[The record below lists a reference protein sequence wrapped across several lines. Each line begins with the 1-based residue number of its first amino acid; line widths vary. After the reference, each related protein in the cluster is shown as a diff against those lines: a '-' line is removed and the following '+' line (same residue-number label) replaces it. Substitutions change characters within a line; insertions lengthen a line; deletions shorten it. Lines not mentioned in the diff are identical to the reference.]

1 MHIMTLLFCAI
12 LVSGTTALVMVITK
26 ATRRTYPG
34 FNYWMLAALA
44 RFVSA
49 LLYNLP
55 RDLYPLW
62 LTVILTNTI
71 HFSSYIANAHGLALF
86 TGQKK
91 GGYRWEVLIILAFVT
106 GCAYFTYIHPD
117 TNLRT
122 ALMSIFRTLVYG
134 WNAAILLRQR
144 TAYAGA
150 GDILL
155 VLSFGIW
162 AITDFVTIFFMLTTP
177 VHATLSLSSQ
187 TFLAYYLPIAIT
199 LSVTICLGEIMM
211 NSQRLEYDLR
221 VAQEGL
227 QQDIRRRAESERQFE
242 SYRAQLE
249 ELVSV
254 RTAELSLSESKFRAL
269 VEQSLVGIYIQQ
281 HSYLRYANAALCQML
296 GYAEEEL
303 IDRIP
308 VTEIVGQQHREKIK
322 DLIRSLTP
330 GSNQKFQYTACL
342 IRRGGN
348 SVDVEIYSRA
358 IDYAGHPASI
368 GVIID
373 VSERNRAMADLR
385 NLALRLQTVRE
396 EERTR
401 IARDIHDDLGQMMTA
416 LKLQIGWLKNQ
427 VPPESPAIFIEKLA
441 EMKQLTDSAIQSVH
455 DISWALRPGVLD
467 TVGLT
472 AAIEWL
478 GKDFQRRAGIRCY
491 MDLSAETIAF
501 NPDAAT
507 HIFRICQELLNNVTR
522 HAKASRVK
530 LMFAQDGLG
539 YCRLEV
545 QDDGIGIANTTPGS
559 HSLGLLGIR
568 ERVQQIG
575 GELDIAG
582 PPKLRGTCVRVTVP
596 VNQRQSADK
605 PGYRNVNQETLA

>member
-1 MHIMTLLFCAI
+1 MPQLHKTLAAGLQ
-12 LVSGTTALVMVITK
+12 
-26 ATRRTYPG
+26 TRR
-34 FNYWMLAALA
+34 A
-44 RFVSA
+44 S
-49 LLYNLP
+49 
-55 RDLYPLW
+55 
-62 LTVILTNTI
+62 
-71 HFSSYIANAHGLALF
+71 
-86 TGQKK
+86 
-91 GGYRWEVLIILAFVT
+91 
-106 GCAYFTYIHPD
+106 
-117 TNLRT
+117 
-122 ALMSIFRTLVYG
+122 
-134 WNAAILLRQR
+134 
-144 TAYAGA
+144 
-150 GDILL
+150 
-155 VLSFGIW
+155 
-162 AITDFVTIFFMLTTP
+162 AITDFVTLIFMLTTP
-177 VHATLSLSSQ
+177 VQMTLSLSTH
-187 TFLAYYLPIAIT
+187 TFLAYYLPLAIT

-221 VAQEGL
+221 AAQESL
-227 QQDIRRRAESERQFE
+227 QQDIICRAETERQLE

-254 RTAELSLSESKFRAL
+254 RTAELSQSEAKFRAL

-281 HSYLRYANAALCQML
+281 YSYLRYANAALCQML
-296 GYAEEEL
+296 DYAEEEL

-308 VTEIVGQQHREKIK
+308 VTEIVGQQHRAKIK
-322 DLIRSLTP
+322 DVLSRLTP
-330 GSNQKFQYTACL
+330 GSKQKFQYTACL
-342 IRRGGN
+342 NRRDGTP
-348 SVDVEIYSRA
+348 VDVEVYSRA
-358 IDYAGHPASI
+358 IEFEGQPASI
-368 GVIID
+368 GVVID
-373 VSERNRAMADLR
+373 VSERNRAMEDLR

-416 LKLQIGWLKNQ
+416 LKLQTGWLEKQ
-427 VPPESPAIFIEKLA
+427 APPECPAMFIEKLA

-467 TVGLT
+467 TLGLT

-491 MDLSAETIAF
+491 MDLSAQTVAL
-501 NPDAAT
+501 NPDVAT
-507 HIFRICQELLNNVTR
+507 HVFRICQELLNNVSH
-522 HAKASRVK
+522 HAQASRVK

-575 GELDIAG
+575 GELDITG
-582 PPKLRGTCVRVTVP
+582 PPTLRGTRVRVTVP
-596 VNQRQSADK
+596 VDQRQSADK